1 MPELPEVETTRRG
14 IEPWLLGRQI
24 TAVTVRAEK
33 LRWPVQPDLAERLL
47 GQQCHAVDRRGKYL
61 LLHCTN
67 GCLLLHLGMSGYLR
81 ILQTPTPAGRHDR
94 LDVEFSGGICLR
106 LTDPRKFSTLL
117 WTDQDPLRHAL
128 LADHGLEPA
137 DETFTGDYL
146 LQRARKRTLAVKLLL
161 MDHRIVTGIGNIYAN
176 EALFR
181 ARIHPATPAG
191 TLTRAQY
198 DTLVSHV
205 RQVLEEAIAAGGT
218 TLHDFSAPSGQ
229 PGYFSFQLN
238 VYGQAGK
245 PCTQCGTPIA
255 VTRLGGRSTF
265 FCSICQQEHS
275 YNGTDPEQASPPA

>member
-81 ILQTPTPAGRHDR
+81 ILQKPTPAGRHDR

-106 LTDPRKFSTLL
+106 LTDPRKFSSLL
-117 WTDQDPLRHAL
+117 WTTGDPLQHPL
-128 LADHGLEPA
+128 LTNHGLEPFDDA
-137 DETFTGDYL
+137 FNGTYL
-146 LQRARKRTLAVKLLL
+146 LGKSRGRSLAVKLLL

-181 ARIHPATPAG
+181 AGIHPATPAG
-191 TLTRAQY
+191 SLTLSQLTCLTDQAR
-198 DTLVSHV
+198 S
-205 RQVLEEAIAAGGT
+205 VLADALAAGGT
-218 TLHDFSAPSGQ
+218 TLQDFNNPAGQ
-229 PGYFSFQLN
+229 PGHFAVQLK

-245 PCTQCGTPIA
+245 PCEQCGRPIDSI
-255 VTRLGGRSTF
+255 RLSGRSTF
-265 FCSICQQEHS
+265 FCTTCQK
-275 YNGTDPEQASPPA
+275 